1 MRRVLIL
8 AIPAVLVLGAC
19 SSDDDDEPEVTLP
32 DVTLPD
38 VTLPDVTL
46 PDVTLPDIT
55 LPDITLPDIT
65 LPDLTLPDFSIPE
78 NAEETARDMLEGLG
92 LDDTQIDCLVDR
104 IEEVGGNADQLNDI
118 MGLLGDCDISISDL
132 QPGG

>member
-1 MRRVLIL
+1 MLMM

-19 SSDDDDEPEVTLP
+19 SSDDDDEPEVTVP

-38 VTLPDVTL
+38 VTLPDVTI
-46 PDVTLPDIT
+46 PDLTLPDIT

-65 LPDLTLPDFSIPE
+65 LPDLTLPDFTIPE

-104 IEEVGGNADQLNDI
+104 IEEVGGDARELNDI
-118 MGLLGDCDISISDL
+118 MGLLGDCDIEISDL

>member
-1 MRRVLIL
+1 ML

-19 SSDDDDEPEVTLP
+19 SSGDDDEPDATV
-32 DVTLPD
+32 PD

-55 LPDITLPDIT
+55 LPDLTLPSIPDLT
-65 LPDLTLPDFSIPE
+65 LPDLTLPDFTIPE

-104 IEEVGGNADQLNDI
+104 IEEVGGDASELNDV
-118 MGLLGDCDISISDL
+118 MGLLGDCDIQISDL